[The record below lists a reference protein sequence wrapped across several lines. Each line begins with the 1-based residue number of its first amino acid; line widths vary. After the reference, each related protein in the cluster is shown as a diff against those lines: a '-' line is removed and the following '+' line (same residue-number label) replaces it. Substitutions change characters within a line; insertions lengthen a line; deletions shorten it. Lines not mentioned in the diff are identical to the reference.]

1 MPAGWRWSPSLCP
14 LLARAD
20 HPPVTVTVTAAIGQD
35 ACLPCGTCA
44 GPPSAAPTSTHQ
56 HPPTLGWHRPRPE
69 PGWQPPVRPHS
80 RFRGSGDRGQRRV
93 PAAEGHQRS
102 PSRELFPLRGPAA
115 PLLPGAAARG
125 GRGPQGRGAGR
136 VQGASC
142 PHGRL
147 HRGGHRGADVCPW
160 PGPLLG
166 AQRGCWGDNMKTP
179 NHLSWSWDENSPVSL
194 RPSKRCHRGR
204 NQ

>member
-1 MPAGWRWSPSLCP
+1 MALIPVAVPPPRPGRPSSCHRHGDSGHRPGRLPALRHLRGATLSC
-14 LLARAD
+14 
-20 HPPVTVTVTAAIGQD
+20 
-35 ACLPCGTCA
+35 
-44 GPPSAAPTSTHQ
+44 THQ
-56 HPPTLGWHRPRPE
+56 HPPAPTHRPGWHRPRPE

-102 PSRELFPLRGPAA
+102 PSRELFPLHGPAA

-136 VQGASC
+136 AHGASC

-147 HRGGHRGADVCPW
+147 HRGGHRRADVCPW

-166 AQRGCWGDNMKTP
+166 AQRGCWRGQY
-179 NHLSWSWDENSPVSL
+179 LSRCSGKGRASICSRGISSPGVGE
-194 RPSKRCHRGR
+194 K
-204 NQ
+204 